1 MHLVN
6 CCWIKTQVRWRTC
19 LTSSPL
25 QLIESCQHISARHIS
40 NLAYAYALIGYNPKL
55 DNQTLL
61 QNIGNE
67 SIGFI
72 EGFNGQDISNMV
84 WAFATLNVEHPALFQ
99 SVGDHI
105 EGLDNLRSF
114 NSQNL
119 ANIAWAYASLGIV
132 HHALFE
138 KVGNHIHRSGCLESF
153 KPQEL
158 TNIGWAYATGGLQ
171 HFGLLKRVGNHIASV
186 NFKWYKPQDFSNV
199 VWAYAAAEVQHPALF
214 ERVGDHITQLDNLK
228 AFTPQALANT
238 VWAYATLG
246 VQHPALHSR
255 RKHLPTLYGP
265 SQLQIS
271 SDLTCF
277 IEGFNDFQAFDEQAF
292 ANIAWAYAVANVD
305 APTIFNGT
313 FTDALLKRVHAF
325 TVDGRHQ
332 LYQWHIWQTKE
343 LSHAGLPE
351 DAREQCYQTFATV
364 DATVSRL
371 QKDVVHELRSMDLK
385 PAEKYV
391 TPSGYSID
399 AFVEVDD
406 RRVGIE
412 VDGPSHF
419 VD

>member
-1 MHLVN
+1 MGASAEAA
-6 CCWIKTQVRWRTC
+6 IIATQVSSSAAASKLLEPPISSAAKFRMMLPETSEIFGKIIPNDRAATQLFGSQSYHHRRGAQRVQTKRLWAGDYDSIDDLLRAPSNELNSGGRL
-19 LTSSPL
+19 LTGPAGFKSRLMLERHPRQVPNNP
-25 QLIESCQHISARHIS
+25 QLEEQLDELINHTMDSLNCMEPTELTTVILFMAKIVNTLKEAKQRRKMNRNHHAFGKLLLDKDSGPMEDVFDFLAIAADRILPAYSARHIS

-72 EGFNGQDISNMV
+72 EGFN
-84 WAFATLNVEHPALFQ
+84 
-99 SVGDHI
+99 
-105 EGLDNLRSF
+105 
-114 NSQNL
+114 
-119 ANIAWAYASLGIV
+119 
-132 HHALFE
+132 
-138 KVGNHIHRSGCLESF
+138 
-153 KPQEL
+153 
-158 TNIGWAYATGGLQ
+158 
-171 HFGLLKRVGNHIASV
+171 
-186 NFKWYKPQDFSNV
+186 
-199 VWAYAAAEVQHPALF
+199 
-214 ERVGDHITQLDNLK
+214 
-228 AFTPQALANT
+228 
-238 VWAYATLG
+238 
-246 VQHPALHSR
+246 
-255 RKHLPTLYGP
+255 
-265 SQLQIS
+265 
-271 SDLTCF
+271 
-277 IEGFNDFQAFDEQAF
+277 AF

-371 QKDVVHELRSMDLK
+371 QKDVVQELRSMDLK
-385 PAEKYV
+385 PVEEYV